1 MKAIQ
6 VITTVD
12 NETKAKEIAQALLDK
27 RLTACV
33 QMFPVSSSY
42 RWKDKIE
49 NAHEWACVIK
59 ARAADYP
66 KVEAAIKSIHTYSVP
81 EIIALPI
88 IKGSK
93 PYLKWLEKE
102 TKK

>member
-6 VITTVD
+6 IITTID
-12 NETKAKEIAQALLDK
+12 TEEKAKEIARELLNK
-27 RLTACV
+27 RLAACV
-33 QMFPVSSSY
+33 QVFPVSSSY

-66 KVEAAIKSIHTYSVP
+66 KVETAIKSIHTYSVP
-81 EIIALPI
+81 EIVALPI
-88 IKGSK
+88 IEGDKS
-93 PYLKWLEKE
+93 YLKWLEEE
-102 TKK
+102 TRK